1 MITIS
6 LDELVR
12 IKFDKFFDELSFQN
26 ETPNLKVK
34 QLLNKLENDIRSSLK
49 IESRHSITEYEEVYD
64 EGYENGR
71 DIGYDEG
78 KEDGYT
84 EGYDQGYEEGVN
96 SESYDRDTV
105 YDEGYQSGYAD
116 GKAEVN

>member
-64 EGYENGR
+64 EGCENGR